1 MAYREAD
8 LDSTHVPPARRGRD
22 LPLTIVPLVLLAGL
36 MRWPGHFPAGAW
48 IGLALVLA
56 AAVGILGLLGDS
68 PLDLRGDESQGEVA
82 DPRPWWRREGW
93 LVLLVSGGLYL
104 PLAGAFGLW
113 DPWETHYSE
122 VAREI
127 LSRDDWITTW
137 WAQEGWFMSKPVLIF
152 WMSALGMSFGVPFGV
167 RFAADAGPNLQE
179 WFIRLPICA
188 LAMGALYAMY
198 RAVSRAWGP
207 RAGLCVAVVL
217 ATMPQWFFLAHQAM
231 TDMPFVASLTIALA
245 MFTLAVV
252 SDPAALAKPRVLRL
266 GPVALRYSLWHLTV
280 GVVLLM
286 VIPQVVYLL
295 TRSVSMGCAADAN
308 AEQCARMM
316 RANRIGPI
324 QLPFETFFSG
334 SAGNSGVDG
343 GPNVPGSPVWERIA
357 SAVPFLPSVLQ
368 GVVWSALL
376 VWALRAMRFERTER
390 GLYFAL
396 FYVWCAVA
404 TMGKGPA
411 GLAIPGAVALLH
423 YVASTRWRELKE
435 IRLGL
440 GLMLFLLVG
449 MPWYVAITARLGN
462 EYIQRF
468 IVHDIIN
475 RTVLGVHGDTGSV
488 RYFLWQLGYAM
499 FPWSGL
505 VPVAMMAGR
514 VIIPADATQA
524 QRDVARIGLLWFAVS
539 FVLFSAMIT
548 KFHHYIFPA
557 LPGAAVM
564 VGLLVDRLLP
574 KPEDDAAPR
583 WGLWLSRALGVL
595 LLVLGVA
602 RIFGAWS
609 GRLDARGL
617 PFPGNPALGVT
628 LIVFGVAALG
638 LSWMR
643 DARPAVAPSRWD
655 ASLGALGLVAACIT
669 GLIGRDL
676 ASRRSAPPGSERLIH
691 LFVYNY
697 DRLWPVRFLDFS
709 PVLLGF
715 GLVAVAL
722 LCMLAVARLRGAM
735 MGALLCLAV
744 LFAGWSLDVYMIA
757 LTPHWSQRGLF
768 ARYYARRR
776 PRPSPNADPRFAYD
790 PIVAHQM
797 NWKGENFYT
806 GNHVVAM
813 ECGLKYCTGTTAEW
827 VREHPGQ
834 RAFFITEHS
843 RVQGLLQQLR
853 QNGGRAETI
862 STERE
867 DNKFVLVEATLGAP
881 PPRP

>member
-1 MAYREAD
+1 MAYREAEQD
-8 LDSTHVPPARRGRD
+8 PSHVPPPRRGRD
-22 LPLTIVPLVLLAGL
+22 LALTIAPLLLLAGL

-56 AAVGILGLLGDS
+56 AAFGILGLLGDS
-68 PLDLRGDESQGEVA
+68 PLDLRGDEGGGEA
-82 DPRPWWRREGW
+82 SDARPWWRREGAIVV
-93 LVLLVSGGLYL
+93 LVAGALYL
-104 PLAGAFGLW
+104 PMAGAFGLW

-167 RFAADAGPNLQE
+167 RYAADAGPNVQE

-188 LAMGALYAMY
+188 LAIAALWALS

-207 RAGLCVAVVL
+207 RAGMCVGLVL

-231 TDMPFVASLTIALA
+231 TDMPFVASLTLALS
-245 MFTLAVV
+245 MFMLAVV
-252 SDPAALAKPRVLRL
+252 SDPALLTKPRSLRL
-266 GPVALRYSLWHLTV
+266 GPVTLRYSLWHLTI
-280 GVVLLM
+280 GAVLLL
-286 VIPQVVYLL
+286 VLPQVVYLL
-295 TRSVSMGCAADAN
+295 TRSLSLGCAADAN
-308 AEQCARMM
+308 VQQCTRMM
-316 RANRIGPI
+316 QANRLGPI
-324 QLPFETFFSG
+324 QVPFETFYSG

-343 GPNVPGSPVWERIA
+343 APNVPGSPVWERVA
-357 SAVPFLPSVLQ
+357 SAVPFLPSALQ
-368 GVVWSALL
+368 GLVWSALL
-376 VWALRAMRFERTER
+376 VWALRDLRHERSVR

-440 GLMLFLLVG
+440 GVLLFLLVG

-462 EYIQRF
+462 EFIQRF

-475 RTVLGVHGDTGSV
+475 RTMVGVHGDTGTV

-505 VPVAMMAGR
+505 VPVALMAGR
-514 VIIPADATQA
+514 VVVPDDATQP
-524 QRDVARIGLLWFAVS
+524 QRDIARIGLLWFSVA
-539 FVLFSAMIT
+539 FALFSAMIT

-564 VGLLVDRLLP
+564 VGLLVDRMLP
-574 KPEDDAAPR
+574 KASDDAPPR
-583 WGLWLSRALGVL
+583 WDLWFSRALGVL

-602 RIFGAWS
+602 RCVGTWS
-609 GRLDARGL
+609 GRLDGRGN
-617 PFPGNPALGVT
+617 PFPPNTPLGVA
-628 LIVFGVAALG
+628 LIVFGVAALA
-638 LSWMR
+638 LSWWR
-643 DARPAVAPSRWD
+643 EARPTEPPSRWE
-655 ASLGALGLVAACIT
+655 SMLGGLGVVAACVT
-669 GLIGRDL
+669 GLVGRDL
-676 ASRRSAPPGSERLIH
+676 ATRRSAPPGSERLIH

-697 DRLWPVRFLDFS
+697 DRQWPQRFLDFS
-709 PVLLGF
+709 PMLLGF
-715 GLVAVAL
+715 AVVAVAL
-722 LCMLAVARLRGAM
+722 LALLGVARIRGAM
-735 MGALLCLAV
+735 VGALLCLAV
-744 LFAGWSLDVYMIA
+744 LFSGWALDVYMIA

-768 ARYYARRR
+768 ERYYARRR
-776 PRPSPNADPRFAYD
+776 PRPSPNPDPRFAFD
-790 PIVAHQM
+790 PIIAHQM

-806 GNHVVAM
+806 GNRVVAE
-813 ECGLKYCTGTTAEW
+813 ECGLKYCIGSTSEW
-827 VREHPGQ
+827 IREHPNQ

-843 RVQGLLQQLR
+843 RVQGLLSQIR
-853 QNGGRAETI
+853 QGGGRAETI
-862 STERE
+862 STEAD
-867 DNKFVLVEATLGAP
+867 DNKFVLVEATLGAGT
-881 PPRP
+881 PRP

>member
-1 MAYREAD
+1 MAQPEAE
-8 LDSTHVPPARRGRD
+8 TATPHVTLPRRGRD

-68 PLDLRGDESQGEVA
+68 PLDLRGDESEGEVVDA
-82 DPRPWWRREGW
+82 RPWWRREGSI
-93 LVLLVSGGLYL
+93 VVLVSSALYL
-104 PLAGAFGLW
+104 PMAGAFGLW

-167 RFAADAGPNLQE
+167 RYAADAGPNVQE

-188 LAMGALYAMY
+188 LAIAALWALS

-207 RAGLCVAVVL
+207 RAGMCVALVL

-231 TDMPFVASLTIALA
+231 TDMPFVASLTLALS
-245 MFTLAVV
+245 MFMLAVV
-252 SDPAALAKPRVLRL
+252 SDPSALARPRLLRL
-266 GPVALRYSLWHLTV
+266 GPVTLRYSLWHLTV
-280 GVVLLM
+280 GAVLLL
-286 VIPQVVYLL
+286 VLPQVVYLL
-295 TRSVSMGCAADAN
+295 TRSLSLGCAADAN
-308 AEQCARMM
+308 VEQCTRMM
-316 RANRIGPI
+316 RANRLGPI
-324 QLPFETFFSG
+324 QVPFETFYSG

-343 GPNVPGSPVWERIA
+343 APSVQGSPVWERVA

-368 GVVWSALL
+368 GLVWSALL
-376 VWALRAMRFERTER
+376 VWALRDLRHERTQR

-435 IRLGL
+435 IRLGVGVL
-440 GLMLFLLVG
+440 LFLLVG

-462 EYIQRF
+462 EFIQRF

-475 RTVLGVHGDTGSV
+475 RTMVGVHGDTGSV

-514 VIIPADATQA
+514 LVVPADATQA
-524 QRDVARIGLLWFAVS
+524 QRDLARIGLLWFSVA

-564 VGLLVDRLLP
+564 VGLLVDRMLP
-574 KPEDDAAPR
+574 KPSDDAPPR
-583 WGLWLSRALGVL
+583 WDLWISRALGVL
-595 LLVLGVA
+595 LLVLGAA
-602 RIFGAWS
+602 RCVGTWS
-609 GRLDARGL
+609 GRLDGRGA
-617 PFPGNPALGVT
+617 PFPGNPVLGVT
-628 LIVFGVAALG
+628 LIAFGVAALA
-638 LSWMR
+638 LSWWR
-643 DARPAVAPSRWD
+643 EDRPETDRWD
-655 ASLGALGLVAACIT
+655 SMLGGLGVAAACVTGLV
-669 GLIGRDL
+669 GRDL
-676 ASRRSAPPGSERLIH
+676 ATRRSAPPGSERLIH

-697 DRLWPVRFLDFS
+697 DRQWPLRFLDFS
-709 PVLLGF
+709 PMLLGF
-715 GLVAVAL
+715 AVVAVAL
-722 LCMLAVARLRGAM
+722 LALLGVARIRGAM

-768 ARYYARRR
+768 ERYYARRR
-776 PRPSPNADPRFAYD
+776 ARPSPNPDPRFAFD

-806 GNHVVAM
+806 GNHVVAE
-813 ECGLKYCTGTTAEW
+813 ECGLKYCTGSTSEW
-827 VREHPGQ
+827 VREHPNQ

-843 RVQGLLQQLR
+843 RVQGLLSQIR
-853 QNGGRAETI
+853 QGGGHAETI
-862 STERE
+862 STEAE
-867 DNKFVLVEATLGAP
+867 DNKFVLVEATLGAGA
-881 PPRP
+881 PRP